1 MMKKQLLLLTV
12 SLCLLSCKKEVE
24 KVATFDTKQTITVDT
39 ISTKRKNLSDFHIF
53 DLYSMENAGKYS
65 TFISLSDIYND
76 SLAIPNDIIE
86 NQKSKTFAELKH
98 FELTGIYREKLLKGT
113 SLSETDTLFLYNYK
127 EAKLQKFPIRDLKS
141 VANLNLYTSEG
152 EEISHYDYM
161 VGFELDEAETSEESV
176 MDKTNYSLAYF
187 GKENPFS
194 GKKVVPIHWKKT
206 SRDQFPFPLKN
217 DKSLE
222 NTYSAN
228 FENLTYYIQDYK
240 GEYGI
245 SKRKLA
251 VVKDNK
257 VTFAKIFTAGE
268 GAEFSPLNFI
278 NNNEYNDWQWTGKLF
293 KNKPPVVFGFIS
305 ESFGCPCITFLDS
318 SYPDLYTDCDNRH

>member
-1 MMKKQLLLLTV
+1 MKKQFFFFAV
-12 SLCLLSCKKEVE
+12 SLCILSCKKEVK
-24 KVATFDTKQTITVDT
+24 KVATVDKKEEITVDT
-39 ISTKRKNLSDFHIF
+39 ISTEKKNLSDLHIF
-53 DLYSMENAGKYS
+53 DLYSMENAGKYD

-76 SLAIPNDIIE
+76 SLAVPEELIQ
-86 NQKSKTFAELKH
+86 NQKTKTFAELKH

-113 SLSETDTLFLYNYK
+113 SLSETDTLFLYDYK
-127 EAKLQKFPIRDLKS
+127 NAKLEKFPIRDLKS

-161 VGFELDEAETSEESV
+161 IGFELNKPENSQQSV
-176 MDKTNYSLAYF
+176 MYKSNYSLAYF

-194 GKKVVPIHWKKT
+194 GEKVVPIQWKKT

-222 NTYSAN
+222 NTYLAN
-228 FENLTYYIQDYK
+228 FENLIYYIQDYK

-245 SKRKLA
+245 YKRKLA
-251 VVKDNK
+251 VVQDNK
-257 VTFAKIFTAGE
+257 VTFAKTFTRGE

-293 KNKPPVVFGFIS
+293 KAKPPVVFGFVS
-305 ESFGCPCITFLDS
+305 ESFGCPSITFLDS
-318 SYPDLYTDCDNRH
+318 SYPELYTDCDNRH